1 MHYCYTQCTAVRCDD
16 KQWWI
21 GRYAHV
27 HVCHE
32 LSACYIVT
40 LICSVT
46 IYIRVII
53 SPCLR
58 GLFVI
63 FFPQKFHFHRDVLAS
78 LASGS
83 SWC

>member
-63 FFPQKFHFHRDVLAS
+63 FLSAKVSPRCTS
-78 LASGS
+78 
-83 SWC
+83 